1 MFGPMYERTDGTLVF
16 ASPIGD
22 GHVPMISVS
31 DLGFFARYT
40 FDNRA
45 LTSGKDL
52 EIASEMVGWD
62 HIVSTF
68 IKVTGK
74 KAVFERLGLEEWF
87 SHIPGA
93 NLPVAAE
100 RKAGDGSTTWKQN
113 FSGWWSLFRDDV
125 LKRDMEWIRTV
136 HPHVG
141 TLETWMR
148 ETKYDGSRDQGVL
161 KLVEDSHSDLHK
173 YMKPRLAVL

>member
-1 MFGPMYERTDGTLVF
+1 MYERTDGTLVF